1 MSNSRRLPVQ
11 FSEPIFDRTLSTPIY
26 HTPPQQSRT
35 TTQDQIKEVP
45 SGSSATKSKCSVSRC
60 IGLELLILLLLLVL
74 AALIIPIV
82 VVVLDTRSSC
92 STTYSQTFTSGV
104 TPTDQCTA
112 WRVFTTGLTCS
123 SYSLMQM
130 YGSNDPVGI
139 TVDSSSVATALAYA
153 LRYNATFGI
162 SYNGITW
169 KIDSCGGGSSYEI
182 TATGYTCNCVSGY
195 TIRPCIGSSS
205 WGGITGTPCSAAT
218 QTMSLHF
225 E

>member
-1 MSNSRRLPVQ
+1 MSNSRRPPVK
-11 FSEPIFDRTLSTPIY
+11 FSEPIFDRTLSTPVY
-26 HTPPQQSRT
+26 QTSAQQSRT
-35 TTQDQIKEVP
+35 TTQDQIKNVP
-45 SGSSATKSKCSVSRC
+45 SGSSATKSKCSASRC

-82 VVVLDTRSSC
+82 VVVLDNRSSC

-104 TPTDQCTA
+104 TTTTQCTA
-112 WRVFTTGLTCS
+112 WVAFTNSLTCS
-123 SYSLMQM
+123 SYSLMRI

-139 TVDSSSVATALAYA
+139 TVDSSSVVTAFAQS
-153 LRYNATFGI
+153 LRYNFTFGI

-169 KIDSCGGGSSYEI
+169 RVGPCGNGGEI
-182 TATGYTCNCVSGY
+182 SATGSLCACGSGY
-195 TIRPCIGSSS
+195 TMRPCYTSPN
-205 WGGITGTPCSAAT
+205 WGGINSATCGAAT